1 MGPRHVSYYICK
13 VLDCFEAAAQE
24 GEKQDMTVPFGRTPL
39 QEAAIREQLRAGYVI
54 TADKPSKVEMRQGGN
69 VIVVLQDG
77 SVRRGVSEYQ
87 RVGRRS
93 SRNG

>member
-1 MGPRHVSYYICK
+1 MNAYRT
-13 VLDCFEAAAQE
+13 AAQS
-24 GEKQDMTVPFGRTPL
+24 L
-39 QEAAIREQLRAGYVI
+39 AISQHKAAGYVI

-87 RVGRRS
+87 RVWRRS